1 MCKRGDIYFVD
12 FGQNIDTCKQ
22 SGIRPAVIVSNNR
35 ANEHSPVITVVPLT
49 SKIYKK
55 RMLPTHVYIPRGCG
69 TGLPQNSLAL
79 AEQVETIDKKYLL
92 ERRGAVSDDTVMTK
106 LTKALQIQIGAVE
119 RYNCRFL
126 RESGCA

>member
-55 RMLPTHVYIPRGCG
+55 RMLPTHVYIPQGCG

-92 ERRGAVSDDTVMTK
+92 ERRGAVRDDVVMTK

-119 RYNCRFL
+119 RYN
-126 RESGCA
+126 

>member
-49 SKIYKK
+49 GRTYKK
-55 RMLPTHVYIPRGCG
+55 RFLPTHVFIPKSCG
-69 TGLPQNSLAL
+69 LDRNSLAL
-79 AEQVETIDKKYLL
+79 AEQVESIDKKNLR
-92 ERRGAVSDDTVMTK
+92 EKRGHISDSDIMAQITQ
-106 LTKALQIQIGAVE
+106 AIQIQIGVDD
-119 RYNCRFL
+119 RYN
-126 RESGCA
+126 